1 MILIDKELGYQFFSF
16 VFLCCWID
24 CLNSKGIFY
33 TLLKEEK
40 MGHWIWMG
48 IIGLLAGA
56 LVKLVMPGKDGGGI
70 IITMLLGI
78 AGALLMTLLGK
89 AVGWYEPGE
98 GAGFIGAFLGAVILL
113 LGYRQIK
120 KR

>member
-1 MILIDKELGYQFFSF
+1 
-16 VFLCCWID
+16 
-24 CLNSKGIFY
+24 
-33 TLLKEEK
+33 

-56 LVKLVMPGKDGGGI
+56 LAKFVLPGKDGGGI

-89 AVGWYEPGE
+89 AVGWYDPGDS
-98 GAGFIGAFLGAVILL
+98 AGFIGAFLGSVILL

-120 KR
+120 KK